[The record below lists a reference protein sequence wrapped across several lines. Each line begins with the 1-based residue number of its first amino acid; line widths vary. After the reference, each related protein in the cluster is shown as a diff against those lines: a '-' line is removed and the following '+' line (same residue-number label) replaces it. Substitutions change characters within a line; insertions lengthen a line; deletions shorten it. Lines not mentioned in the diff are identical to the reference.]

1 MNAPWAALAPV
12 GARKRPFFRK
22 NSRIFLEFLRYLI
35 IKKVVC
41 FLYNLHSNL
50 FFLILLCVIIGN
62 GLGGYFTF
70 ISVETWYQTLNKPSF
85 NPPDWVFGPIW
96 TILYIFMGIS
106 IWLIIKKE
114 PSKTRTIGIRIF
126 WLQLFFNIFWTYL
139 FFGIQKIGIS
149 FIEIIFLFFLIFIN
163 IIYFF
168 KVDKIASYLLIPYLF
183 WVMYASLLT
192 YNIWIL
198 N

>member
-1 MNAPWAALAPV
+1 MQ
-12 GARKRPFFRK
+12 FFLK
-22 NSRIFLEFLRYLI
+22 AQEDYQLI
-35 IKKVVC
+35 INSDKKNI
-41 FLYNLHSNL
+41 LWL
-50 FFLILLCVIIGN
+50 FFFISLCLIFGN

>member
-1 MNAPWAALAPV
+1 MYN
-12 GARKRPFFRK
+12 
-22 NSRIFLEFLRYLI
+22 I

-50 FFLILLCVIIGN
+50 FFLIFLCVIIGN

>member
-1 MNAPWAALAPV
+1 MYN
-12 GARKRPFFRK
+12 
-22 NSRIFLEFLRYLI
+22 I
-35 IKKVVC
+35 IKKVIC
-41 FLYNLHSNL
+41 FLYNLRSNL
-50 FFLILLCVIIGN
+50 FFLIFLCVIIGN

-139 FFGIQKIGIS
+139 FFRIQKIGIS

-192 YNIWIL
+192 YNIWVL